1 MTDMRSIW
9 TSHSEKKDNMV
20 FPPMLHC
27 SFNVGIPTVANSLSL
42 SSCSMLCSAVYKK
55 LHIWSEV
62 TAGEELFTYSLL
74 HAPTGS
80 ASPPPP
86 FPPPP
91 PSIADLTVKG
101 SYSCSCRAST
111 AASLFLKKYPQKTA
125 ITSFYCLLVSICC
138 PNESGGESPWH
149 PPPIALP
156 RPADRVQTGLE
167 VALAERTLTLA
178 QVSRLASRCSSK
190 NKHTGEEHTGELA
203 ITPPAAVATE
213 PCFVLDLL
221 HFIHGI
227 MGNPAAPCSEKWSI
241 KTEAAWFWFMSTFD
255 VCEGSFEHAVHRFT

>member
-1 MTDMRSIW
+1 MIGWLKCCDCNETVPTCSSYECFLHSCYWLNKHDDMRSIW

-138 PNESGGESPWH
+138 PNESGGESPWR
-149 PPPIALP
+149 PPPLRSLALLI
-156 RPADRVQTGLE
+156 VFKQ
-167 VALAERTLTLA
+167 
-178 QVSRLASRCSSK
+178 
-190 NKHTGEEHTGELA
+190 
-203 ITPPAAVATE
+203 
-213 PCFVLDLL
+213 DLRWL
-221 HFIHGI
+221 
-227 MGNPAAPCSEKWSI
+227 
-241 KTEAAWFWFMSTFD
+241 
-255 VCEGSFEHAVHRFT
+255 

>member
-1 MTDMRSIW
+1 M
-9 TSHSEKKDNMV
+9 N
-20 FPPMLHC
+20 
-27 SFNVGIPTVANSLSL
+27 
-42 SSCSMLCSAVYKK
+42 
-55 LHIWSEV
+55 
-62 TAGEELFTYSLL
+62 
-74 HAPTGS
+74 
-80 ASPPPP
+80 
-86 FPPPP
+86 
-91 PSIADLTVKG
+91 
-101 SYSCSCRAST
+101 
-111 AASLFLKKYPQKTA
+111 Q
-125 ITSFYCLLVSICC
+125 
-138 PNESGGESPWH
+138 GGNLPDT

-227 MGNPAAPCSEKWSI
+227 MGNPAAPCSEK
-241 KTEAAWFWFMSTFD
+241 
-255 VCEGSFEHAVHRFT
+255 